1 MTITALTRAAI
12 ALAITAGMGGAAFAK
27 DPAPAQPNAQR
38 GKVLFLQCAACHSVD
53 PDGAKKIGPN
63 LRGIVGA
70 TAGSRSN
77 FTYSAA
83 FASAKKR
90 GMRWDAKTLDAFI
103 AKPRE
108 VVPGNGMTFGGIA
121 DPAKRSDII
130 AYLQSLQ
137 Q

>member
-1 MTITALTRAAI
+1 MTIKTFTGVAI
-12 ALAITAGMGGAAFAK
+12 ALVIIGGTCGTALAK
-27 DPAPAQPNAQR
+27 DTAPQSNAQR

-53 PDGAKKIGPN
+53 PNGAKKIGPN
-63 LRGIVGA
+63 LRGIVGS

-121 DPAKRSDII
+121 DAAKRSDII
-130 AYLQSLQ
+130 AYLKSLQ